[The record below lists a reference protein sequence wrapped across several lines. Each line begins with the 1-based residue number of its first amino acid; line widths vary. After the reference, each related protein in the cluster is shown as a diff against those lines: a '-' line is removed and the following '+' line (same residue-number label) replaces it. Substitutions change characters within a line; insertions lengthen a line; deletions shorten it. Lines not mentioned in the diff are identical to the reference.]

1 MRDSTVLNGESIRRK
16 AEYKYKKASIHRY
29 KIFKTSKGMYM
40 HAWHSKWLSNIEQ
53 KRNGLHR
60 QVGWTS
66 AKTTHVWE

>member
-40 HAWHSKWLSNIEQ
+40 HA
-53 KRNGLHR
+53 
-60 QVGWTS
+60 
-66 AKTTHVWE
+66 